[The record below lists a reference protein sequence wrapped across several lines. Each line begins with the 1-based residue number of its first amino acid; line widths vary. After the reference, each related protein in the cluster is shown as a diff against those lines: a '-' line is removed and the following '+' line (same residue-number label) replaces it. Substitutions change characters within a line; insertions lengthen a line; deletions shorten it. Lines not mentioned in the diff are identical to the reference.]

1 LGQTSEELGGS
12 EYFELID
19 RQTYGSVPK
28 VDLKTDKKNR
38 SAVLD
43 LIEKGLIDFVHDCSK
58 GGIGTALAELAISGN
73 LGIKID
79 LKKIPNNCSRHDY
92 LLFSESHS
100 RFIIGTSQPDR
111 LKRILSRRKCIFS
124 EIGKTDPTKT
134 LNLHYSGKKIINLSN
149 DDLIRNYNAMNIT
162 MDGS

>member
-1 LGQTSEELGGS
+1 MKLSSIKSSAGKRGDQIRSDCYIEL
-12 EYFELID
+12 EI
-19 RQTYGSVPK
+19 K
-28 VDLKTDKKNR
+28 R
-38 SAVLD
+38 S
-43 LIEKGLIDFVHDCSK
+43 G
-58 GGIGTALAELAISGN
+58 
-73 LGIKID
+73 GIKID

-92 LLFSESHS
+92 LLLSESHS

-149 DDLIRNYNAMNIT
+149 DNLIRNYNAMNVT